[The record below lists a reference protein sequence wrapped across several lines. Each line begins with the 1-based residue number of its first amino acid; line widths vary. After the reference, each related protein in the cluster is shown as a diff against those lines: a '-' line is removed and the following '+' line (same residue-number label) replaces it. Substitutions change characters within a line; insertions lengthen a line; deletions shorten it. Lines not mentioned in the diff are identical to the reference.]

1 MMFQEKKTTGRLVY
15 QLKYLGETVAIC
27 SRTVWGRW
35 EVKGGVFDVYI
46 SAKTKYEAISLF
58 EEKFKLY
65 LRGAKY
71 DN

>member
-35 EVKGGVFDVYI
+35 EVKGGVLMFTYQQ
-46 SAKTKYEAISLF
+46 KQNM
-58 EEKFKLY
+58 KL
-65 LRGAKY
+65 
-71 DN
+71 